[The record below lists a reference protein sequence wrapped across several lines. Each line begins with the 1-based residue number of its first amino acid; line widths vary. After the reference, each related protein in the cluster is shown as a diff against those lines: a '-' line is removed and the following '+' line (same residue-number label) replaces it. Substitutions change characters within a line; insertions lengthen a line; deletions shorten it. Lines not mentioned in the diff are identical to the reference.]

1 MSLQRKFILSL
12 SVAVIVFG
20 LISVILAVG
29 KKSGEI
35 QTQVDSETNQ
45 LSNETI
51 RLLDVTNSIMSER
64 VQSSMKLLMQRGKA
78 KGEASQGSRTSV
90 GGTSVPNLLL
100 GGEPQ
105 ANNFTLVDQL
115 TDVMGG
121 TATLFSRDGDN
132 FVRVSTNVVKDGKRA
147 IGTLLAPE
155 GKAMA
160 AIRQNRAY
168 YGEVDILG
176 QPYLTGYAPIE
187 GANGTIGIWYVGY
200 SADLQAL
207 ETSVAGARILDK
219 GFVAL
224 RDGKGQIRVT
234 SDHMSAEQVNNIV
247 ANPGSDWTVKVVPYA
262 PWGYDVILGYSNTEV
277 SGLIRSEAL
286 MQIGFVLGG
295 GLLLILILS
304 LLVHRMVGRPM
315 DNYIKAID
323 NLADGEGDLTMRF
336 NESGNDEFGHMAK
349 GFNKL
354 LQRIQQTIGDSRQ
367 AATELTHAAQNLSR
381 IASQSSE
388 AVTALSRETEQ
399 VAAATHEM
407 SQSAEAVT
415 EGAAVAE
422 QHARAANTEVS
433 HAGDSLLQ
441 TIANIEKQ
449 ANEIQASSDA
459 VNELASASHDISG
472 VLAVIRGVA
481 EQTNLLALNAAIEAA
496 RAGEQGRGFAVV
508 ADEVRSLASR
518 TQASTEEIRE
528 MVERLQNGA
537 EAASSRMSATQA
549 SAIDNAN
556 SARAAGDMLNSVL
569 EAVNRIAVAN
579 TEIASASGQQQ
590 QVSEEVSRNVEGIR
604 EAGERS
610 AEYSTHTYDACD
622 ALTKLAEKLDSQLAH
637 YKV

>member
-12 SVAVIVFG
+12 TIAVVVFG
-20 LISVILAVG
+20 VISVILAVN

-35 QTQVDSETNQ
+35 QTQVENETSQ
-45 LSNETI
+45 LSNETT

-64 VQSSMKLLMQRGKA
+64 VQSSMKLLMQRGMD
-78 KGEASQGSRTSV
+78 KGEARQGPRISV
-90 GGTSVPNLLL
+90 GDRSVPNLML
-100 GGEPQ
+100 GGEGQ
-105 ANNFTLVDQL
+105 ANNFTLVDEL

-121 TATLFSRDGDN
+121 TATLFSRDGND

-147 IGTLLAPE
+147 IGTLLAPQ

-160 AIRQNRAY
+160 AIRQDRAY

-187 GANGTIGIWYVGY
+187 GESGTIGIWYVGY
-200 SADLQAL
+200 SADLEAL
-207 ETSVAGARILDK
+207 ETSIAGARILDN

-224 RDGKGQIRVT
+224 RDGKGQIRIT
-234 SDHMSAEQVNNIV
+234 SDHMTADQVNAI
-247 ANPGSDWTVKVVPYA
+247 AADPGDDWTVKVVPYT
-262 PWGYDVILGYSNTEV
+262 PWGYDLILGYSNTEV
-277 SGLIRSEAL
+277 SGLIQKEAL
-286 MQIGFVLGG
+286 MQIGFVVAAGV
-295 GLLLILILS
+295 LLIVVLS

-315 DNYIKAID
+315 GNYIKAID
-323 NLADGEGDLTMRF
+323 NLANGEGDLTMRF
-336 NESGNDEFGHMAK
+336 DESGNDEFGHMAK

-354 LQRIQQTIGDSRQ
+354 LQRIQQTIADSRQ
-367 AATELTHAAQNLSR
+367 AATELTHAAQELSR
-381 IASQSSE
+381 IAGQSSE
-388 AVTALSRETEQ
+388 AVSALSRETEQ

-415 EGAAVAE
+415 QGAASAE
-422 QHARAANTEVS
+422 QHAREANAEVS
-433 HAGDSLLQ
+433 HAGDSLLK
-441 TIANIEKQ
+441 TIADIEQQ
-449 ANEIQASSDA
+449 ANEIQASTDA
-459 VNELASASHDISG
+459 VNELASASNDISG
-472 VLAVIRGVA
+472 VLEVIRGVA

-518 TQASTEEIRE
+518 TQASTEEIRQ
-528 MVERLQNGA
+528 MVERLQKGA
-537 EAASSRMSATQA
+537 EAASSRMSATQTG
-549 SAIDNAN
+549 AINNAN
-556 SARAAGDMLNSVL
+556 SAREAGEMLNSVL
-569 EAVNRIAVAN
+569 EAVNRITVAN

-590 QVSEEVSRNVEGIR
+590 QVSNEVSRNVEGIR